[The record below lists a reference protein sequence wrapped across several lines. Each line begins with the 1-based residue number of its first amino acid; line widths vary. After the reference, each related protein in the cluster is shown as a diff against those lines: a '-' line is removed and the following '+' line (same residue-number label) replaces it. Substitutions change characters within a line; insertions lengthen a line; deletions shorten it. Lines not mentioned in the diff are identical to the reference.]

1 MQNFGEQI
9 RCIMGDVQVAY
20 TPGWSKWEII
30 ENFKSKNYFQRRT
43 LQRGLEKEGLVW
55 TNRCKPH
62 VEKTQW

>member
-1 MQNFGEQI
+1 
-9 RCIMGDVQVAY
+9 MGDVQVAY
-20 TPGWSKWEII
+20 TPRWSKWEII

-55 TNRCKPH
+55 TNRCKPQ